1 MVMFSTVVSA
11 HEYTVMFITLVNGL
25 FDHLSGKM
33 GINVRFKLYAI
44 IAVLHLVYLAVFA
57 YTRDQ
62 GASGIR
68 QQSVDMHMRDRQQTF
83 DRGTQL
89 VQSLTGIGG
98 DDERIWLQRGESFT
112 SRLVRL
118 IGLVEYENTRNRG
131 RAFDVR
137 QHVIDRVDLRER
149 VRVGAI
155 DHMQDHVGLGHL
167 FQGGFERLDQLGGQ
181 AAHEAD
187 RVHVGVSASVA
198 GFGAAHGWTM
208 AER

>member
-1 MVMFSTVVSA
+1 MFSTVVSA

-33 GINVRFKLYAI
+33 GVNVRFKLYAI

-118 IGLVEYENTRNRG
+118 IGLVEYENTRIEAVPSMSANTSLT
-131 RAFDVR
+131 AST
-137 QHVIDRVDLRER
+137 ER
-149 VRVGAI
+149 TG
-155 DHMQDHVGLGHL
+155 
-167 FQGGFERLDQLGGQ
+167 QGGSHRP
-181 AAHEAD
+181 H
-187 RVHVGVSASVA
+187 A
-198 GFGAAHGWTM
+198 GSRRPRPPLPGWI
-208 AER
+208 

>member
-1 MVMFSTVVSA
+1 
-11 HEYTVMFITLVNGL
+11 
-25 FDHLSGKM
+25 
-33 GINVRFKLYAI
+33 
-44 IAVLHLVYLAVFA
+44 
-57 YTRDQ
+57 
-62 GASGIR
+62 
-68 QQSVDMHMRDRQQTF
+68 MHMRDRQQTF

-149 VRVGAI
+149 VRWEPSTTCRI
-155 DHMQDHVGLGHL
+155 T
-167 FQGGFERLDQLGGQ
+167 
-181 AAHEAD
+181 
-187 RVHVGVSASVA
+187 SASATSSRVDLNA
-198 GFGAAHGWTM
+198 STSWVGRRRTKPTVST
-208 AER
+208 

>member
-33 GINVRFKLYAI
+33 GVNVRFKLYAI

-112 SRLVRL
+112 SRPP
-118 IGLVEYENTRNRG
+118 
-131 RAFDVR
+131 
-137 QHVIDRVDLRER
+137 DRPC
-149 VRVGAI
+149 
-155 DHMQDHVGLGHL
+155 
-167 FQGGFERLDQLGGQ
+167 
-181 AAHEAD
+181 
-187 RVHVGVSASVA
+187 
-198 GFGAAHGWTM
+198 
-208 AER
+208 

>member
-1 MVMFSTVVSA
+1 
-11 HEYTVMFITLVNGL
+11 
-25 FDHLSGKM
+25 
-33 GINVRFKLYAI
+33 
-44 IAVLHLVYLAVFA
+44 
-57 YTRDQ
+57 
-62 GASGIR
+62 
-68 QQSVDMHMRDRQQTF
+68 MRDRQQTF

-181 AAHEAD
+181 AAHEAEPVRRLVNED
-187 RVHVGVSASVA
+187 LPAFV
-198 GFGAAHGWTM
+198 
-208 AER
+208 

>member
-1 MVMFSTVVSA
+1 MFSTVVSA

-89 VQSLTGIGG
+89 VQSLTGI
-98 DDERIWLQRGESFT
+98 
-112 SRLVRL
+112 
-118 IGLVEYENTRNRG
+118 
-131 RAFDVR
+131 A
-137 QHVIDRVDLRER
+137 
-149 VRVGAI
+149 GASTA
-155 DHMQDHVGLGHL
+155 GCSP
-167 FQGGFERLDQLGGQ
+167 
-181 AAHEAD
+181 
-187 RVHVGVSASVA
+187 SASSSA
-198 GFGAAHGWTM
+198 LFRPKSTGEELFSHGSSHGS
-208 AER
+208 

>member
-1 MVMFSTVVSA
+1 MFSTVVSA

-33 GINVRFKLYAI
+33 GVNVRFKLYAI

-98 DDERIWLQRGESFT
+98 DESP
-112 SRLVRL
+112 RPP
-118 IGLVEYENTRNRG
+118 
-131 RAFDVR
+131 
-137 QHVIDRVDLRER
+137 DRPC
-149 VRVGAI
+149 
-155 DHMQDHVGLGHL
+155 
-167 FQGGFERLDQLGGQ
+167 
-181 AAHEAD
+181 
-187 RVHVGVSASVA
+187 
-198 GFGAAHGWTM
+198 
-208 AER
+208 